1 MRKGRERQLDIFD
14 PPAQHKIYDRIASGR
29 SRKGAEMK
37 ARISQFQSRHFKWRK
52 GILRYQS
59 AQICPENT
67 HQALSF
73 IDFWRIVW

>member
-14 PPAQHKIYDRIASGR
+14 PPAHKIYDRIASGR

-59 AQICPENT
+59 EQICPENT
-67 HQALSF
+67 HQALLF

>member
-1 MRKGRERQLDIFD
+1 
-14 PPAQHKIYDRIASGR
+14 
-29 SRKGAEMK
+29 MK

-67 HQALSF
+67 HQALLF
-73 IDFWRIVW
+73 IDFWRIVWKKFIVMVTGKVPDAIQHSMAANGLDS